1 MIKAMKNLNLLQ
13 NNAVVGSQTAKNK
26 HNQNSSIKCETESI
40 KSCLCDYSH
49 AFILVTGN
57 IAVNRV
63 NDTTLNLKI
72 VHHFL
77 REKQKLMMYLL
88 MKQIIFTLQC
98 LLYNLNEYND
108 NYSDTSRG
116 L

>member
-1 MIKAMKNLNLLQ
+1 MKNLNLLQ
-13 NNAVVGSQTAKNK
+13 NNAVVDSQTPKNK

-63 NDTTLNLKI
+63 NDTDVEFENCAPFSTWKTKI
-72 VHHFL
+72 NDV
-77 REKQKLMMYLL
+77 
-88 MKQIIFTLQC
+88 FTDEANHIYIAMPM
-98 LLYNLNEYND
+98 YNLNEYND